1 MLPTRTLASTLI
13 RSSRTAVARTPV
25 ATSTVIRAASLHTAR
40 ALAEEEKR
48 GFLSRLNPFAKPTPT
63 SSQSATPAP
72 TQDLNVEIE
81 EEETPIPSWKSERQS
96 LTAEQLEETIRSAA
110 APFVDTA
117 SSQYLNTIQ
126 LSDPK
131 VKYQASGSRP
141 RYHPAPQ
148 DLYPLHRSCVVSTG
162 QEIPSKDISSIH
174 TLKDIFTVMQKLDQE
189 AQSASSNPKGHVVA
203 EWFLK
208 NKESLPPNMVFIPYQ
223 KSKGVKAEDRRT
235 TNKRFL

>member
-1 MLPTRTLASTLI
+1 MLPTRTLASTLA
-13 RSSRTAVARTPV
+13 RSSRSVAAGAFVVPRTAIP
-25 ATSTVIRAASLHTAR
+25 AASLHTAR

-48 GFLSRLNPFAKPTPT
+48 GFLSRLNPFAKPTTT
-63 SSQSATPAP
+63 SSQSTTPAP
-72 TQDLNVEIE
+72 AQDLNVEIE

-117 SSQYLNTIQ
+117 SSPYLNTIQ
-126 LSDPK
+126 LADPK
-131 VKYQASGSRP
+131 IKFQVMKA
-141 RYHPAPQ
+141 
-148 DLYPLHRSCVVSTG
+148 CVASTG

-189 AQSASSNPKGHVVA
+189 WQSAPSNPKGHVVA

-208 NKESLPPNMVFIPYQ
+208 NKDSLPPNIVFIPYQ

>member
-1 MLPTRTLASTLI
+1 MLPTRTLASTLV
-13 RSSRTAVARTPV
+13 RSSRIAGAAVSV
-25 ATSTVIRAASLHTAR
+25 ATRTVSPAASLHTAR

-48 GFLSRLNPFAKPTPT
+48 GFLSRLNPFAKPAPTP
-63 SSQSATPAP
+63 SQSATPAP
-72 TQDLNVEIE
+72 AQDLNVEIE

-117 SSQYLNTIQ
+117 SSQYLNTIR

-131 VKYQASGSRP
+131 VKFQVMKA
-141 RYHPAPQ
+141 
-148 DLYPLHRSCVVSTG
+148 CVVSTG

-174 TLKDIFTVMQKLDQE
+174 TLKDILTVMQKLDQE
-189 AQSASSNPKGHVVA
+189 AQSASANPKGHVVA

>member
-13 RSSRTAVARTPV
+13 RSSRTAAAKTPV
-25 ATSTVIRAASLHTAR
+25 ATSTAIRAASLHTAR

-63 SSQSATPAP
+63 SSQSTTPAP

-81 EEETPIPSWKSERQS
+81 EEETAIPSWKSERQS

-131 VKYQASGSRP
+131 VMKA
-141 RYHPAPQ
+141 
-148 DLYPLHRSCVVSTG
+148 CVVSTG